1 MNARVSASQAVPIEA
16 EEYPQWVHLDRRHCL
31 RRQRPAGLEFGA
43 VNVSATL
50 RVVFHHH
57 RQEGE
62 DWLPIRCQSPL
73 QELWNRFLPHK
84 PTQLSIFWLTA
95 DLQIHLFDVRLYPDS
110 GWTKAEE
117 DCDQMRL

>member
-1 MNARVSASQAVPIEA
+1 MSDKALSVS
-16 EEYPQWVHLDRRHCL
+16 
-31 RRQRPAGLEFGA
+31 A

-50 RVVFHHH
+50 RVVSHHH
-57 RQEGE
+57 HGQEGE
-62 DWLPIRCQSPL
+62 DWLPIRCQSPM

-117 DCDQMRL
+117 DCDQMKL

>member
-1 MNARVSASQAVPIEA
+1 MSDKTLSVS
-16 EEYPQWVHLDRRHCL
+16 
-31 RRQRPAGLEFGA
+31 A

-50 RVVFHHH
+50 RVVSHHH
-57 RQEGE
+57 HGQEGE
-62 DWLPIRCQSPL
+62 DWLPIRYQSPM

-117 DCDQMRL
+117 DCGQMRL